1 MDNRP
6 LLLVADR
13 QPELTR
19 LVALSLGRE
28 GFRVESA
35 NDGLSALDK
44 VSELNPDLLLLGV
57 DLPGVS
63 GLDILRELRDSHP
76 LPVILLDDQ
85 TAVSAVSAGL
95 DNGADDFVAKPFH
108 PAELAARV
116 RAVLRR
122 RRRLLTGR
130 RRVGPAVVDLDRRE
144 VFVEEKPVRMGRIE
158 WTLLEHLIGH
168 EGRILLHEE
177 LLTRVWGPEYRDDVP
192 YLRLWIGQLRRR
204 LGIPAWEEGPIRT
217 IQGMG
222 YAFDPGH
229 TIPVMRSRRPRSERG
244 EDDFVDV
251 GAAHL
256 RNSDELPDRPLEAPE
271 RSTRADEDRGRA
283 RRDTGSRGRSACN
296 TTATGR

>member
-6 LLLVADR
+6 LVLVADR

-19 LVALSLGRE
+19 LVAISLGRE

-35 NDGLSALDK
+35 NDGLTALDK

-57 DLPGVS
+57 NLPRMS
-63 GLDILRELRDSHP
+63 GMDILRELRENHP

-85 TAVSAVSAGL
+85 SPVSAVSAGL
-95 DNGADDFVAKPFH
+95 DHGADDFVAKPFH

-122 RRRLLTGR
+122 RRRLLTGK
-130 RRVGPAVVDLDRRE
+130 RRVGPATVDLDRRE
-144 VFVEEKPVRMGRIE
+144 VQIEDRPVRMGRIE
-158 WTLLEHLIGH
+158 WTLLEHLLSN

-222 YAFDPGH
+222 YAFDPDH
-229 TIPVMRSRRPRSERG
+229 SIPVMRSRRPRTE
-244 EDDFVDV
+244 
-251 GAAHL
+251 
-256 RNSDELPDRPLEAPE
+256 
-271 RSTRADEDRGRA
+271 RADEEPSERPDLPERGQREVSG
-283 RRDTGSRGRSACN
+283 RSRGRGEASGRGRGACN

>member
-1 MDNRP
+1 LDNRP

-19 LVALSLGRE
+19 LVAISLGQE

-57 DLPGVS
+57 DLPGMS
-63 GLDILRELRDSHP
+63 GLDIIRELRDSHP

-95 DNGADDFVAKPFH
+95 NHGADDFVAKPFH

-130 RRVGPAVVDLDRRE
+130 RRVGPALVDLDSRQ
-144 VFVEEKPVRMGRIE
+144 VEIEGRPVRIGRVE
-158 WTLLEHLIGH
+158 WMLLEHLLSN

-177 LLTRVWGPEYRDDVP
+177 LLAHVWGPEYRDDVP

-222 YAFDPGH
+222 YSYDPDH
-229 TIPVMRSRRPRSERG
+229 AIPVMRSRRPRADRRERAASAAGVPGRTDPDAEADG
-244 EDDFVDV
+244 E
-251 GAAHL
+251 
-256 RNSDELPDRPLEAPE
+256 P
-271 RSTRADEDRGRA
+271 A
-283 RRDTGSRGRSACN
+283 RRRSHGARARSACN
-296 TTATGR
+296 TTATGG

>member
-6 LLLVADR
+6 LVLVADR
-13 QPELTR
+13 QPEFTR

-35 NDGLSALDK
+35 HDGMSALDK

-57 DLPGVS
+57 DLPGS
-63 GLDILRELRDSHP
+63 GMQVLEELRESHP
-76 LPVILLDDQ
+76 LPVILVDQ
-85 TAVSAVSAGL
+85 QSAAAAVSAGL
-95 DNGADDFVAKPFH
+95 DQGADDFVAKPFH
-108 PAELAARV
+108 PRELAARV

-122 RRRLLTGR
+122 RRQMLGGQRMVGR
-130 RRVGPAVVDLDRRE
+130 ALVDLDSRE
-144 VFVEEKPVRMGRIE
+144 VLIDGRRVAIGRVEYL
-158 WTLLEHLIGH
+158 LLEHLVTN

-222 YAFDPGH
+222 YAFDPDH
-229 TIPVMRSRRPRSERG
+229 VIPVMRSRRPRTER
-244 EDDFVDV
+244 
-251 GAAHL
+251 AA
-256 RNSDELPDRPLEAPE
+256 A
-271 RSTRADEDRGRA
+271 
-283 RRDTGSRGRSACN
+283 ACN
-296 TTATGR
+296 TTATER

>member
-13 QPELTR
+13 QPEFTR
-19 LVALSLGRE
+19 LVAISLGQE

-57 DLPGVS
+57 DLPGMS
-63 GLDILRELRDSHP
+63 GLDIIHELRDTHP

-85 TAVSAVSAGL
+85 SAVSAVSAGL
-95 DNGADDFVAKPFH
+95 DHGADDFVAKPFH

-130 RRVGPAVVDLDRRE
+130 RRVGPALIDLDTRRVE
-144 VFVEEKPVRMGRIE
+144 VDGRPVRIGRVE
-158 WTLLEHLIGH
+158 WMLLENLLSN

-177 LLTRVWGPEYRDDVP
+177 LLTHVWGPEYRDDVP

-222 YAFDPGH
+222 YSYDPDH
-229 TIPVMRSRRPRSERG
+229 VIPVMRSRRPRAERPARA
-244 EDDFVDV
+244 E
-251 GAAHL
+251 
-256 RNSDELPDRPLEAPE
+256 SDAPDE
-271 RSTRADEDRGRA
+271 RAGRDQAADEDRSRRRA
-283 RRDTGSRGRSACN
+283 HGGRGRSACN
-296 TTATGR
+296 TTARSG

>member
-6 LLLVADR
+6 LVLVADR

-19 LVALSLGRE
+19 LVAISLGRE

-35 NDGLSALDK
+35 NDGLIALEK

-57 DLPGVS
+57 NLPGVS
-63 GLDILRELRDSHP
+63 GLDIMSELRETHP
-76 LPVILLDDQ
+76 LPVILIDDQ

-95 DNGADDFVAKPFH
+95 NQGADDFVAKPFH

-122 RRRLLTGR
+122 RRHLLTGR
-130 RRVGPAVVDLDRRE
+130 RRVGPAMVDFDQREIELDGR
-144 VFVEEKPVRMGRIE
+144 PVQMGRVE
-158 WTLLEHLIGH
+158 WTLLEHLLSN
-168 EGRILLHEE
+168 EGRILLHDE

-192 YLRLWIGQLRRR
+192 DLRLWVGQLRRR

-222 YAFDPGH
+222 YAFDPDH
-229 TIPVMRSRRPRSERG
+229 SIPVMRSRRPRAERG
-244 EDDFVDV
+244 RPGE
-251 GAAHL
+251 GGNRAAS
-256 RNSDELPDRPLEAPE
+256 RENQGGR
-271 RSTRADEDRGRA
+271 TRD
-283 RRDTGSRGRSACN
+283 ACN
-296 TTATGR
+296 TTATGH

>member
-6 LLLVADR
+6 LVLVADR

-19 LVALSLGRE
+19 LVAISLGRE

-57 DLPGVS
+57 DLPRMG
-63 GLDILRELRDSHP
+63 GLDILRELRENHP

-85 TAVSAVSAGL
+85 SPVSAVSAGL
-95 DNGADDFVAKPFH
+95 DHGADDFVAKPFH

-122 RRRLLTGR
+122 RRRLLTGKR
-130 RRVGPAVVDLDRRE
+130 EVGPAIVDLDRRE
-144 VFVEEKPVRMGRIE
+144 VQIDERPVRMGRIE
-158 WTLLEHLIGH
+158 WTLLEHLLSN

-222 YAFDPGH
+222 YAFDPSH
-229 TIPVMRSRRPRSERG
+229 SIPVMRSRRPRTER
-244 EDDFVDV
+244 DD
-251 GAAHL
+251 G
-256 RNSDELPDRPLEAPE
+256 APE
-271 RSTRADEDRGRA
+271 DLLARSELEPRDEAERPRGRRQPA
-283 RRDTGSRGRSACN
+283 GRSRGACN

>member
-28 GFRVESA
+28 GFRVECA
-35 NDGLSALDK
+35 TDGLSALER
-44 VSELNPDLLLLGV
+44 VSELNPDLLLLGI
-57 DLPGVS
+57 DLPELS
-63 GLDILRELRDSHP
+63 GLDVLQELRDSHP
-76 LPVILLDDQ
+76 LPVILLGEQ
-85 TAVSAVSAGL
+85 AAASAVSAGL
-95 DNGADDFVAKPFH
+95 DDGADDFVAKPFH

-144 VFVEEKPVRMGRIE
+144 VRVDDRPVRIGRVE
-158 WTLLEHLIGH
+158 WMLLEHLLSN

-177 LLTRVWGPEYRDDVP
+177 LLTWVWGPEYRDDVP

-217 IQGMG
+217 VQGMG
-222 YAFDPGH
+222 YAYDPH
-229 TIPVMRSRRPRSERG
+229 ESIPLMRSRRPRADRNRTESTPSRRT
-244 EDDFVDV
+244 
-251 GAAHL
+251 GAGRT
-256 RNSDELPDRPLEAPE
+256 RNP
-271 RSTRADEDRGRA
+271 
-283 RRDTGSRGRSACN
+283 CN
-296 TTATGR
+296 TTATRS